1 MKTFQQLFVEA
12 RAISTPIVG
21 IHTFDPTSTINA
33 VKRALDAK
41 SAANVK
47 SKLPDYAD
55 AANTPLITWDCMHG
69 LRGIGEENN
78 PGSKALMGMSKLA
91 GVELAASID
100 LALALGILEFA
111 AEDCIVF
118 LHNPQLYW
126 DTDPKVVQGIW
137 NLRDGFKA
145 GGNMLIPMF
154 GIGDELPAILQQD
167 VLVLDDPLT
176 TREEL
181 EKIILN
187 TYVDAAKEHKAC
199 KKTPESAFLKS
210 AIDALVG
217 LPAFPAESSAAL
229 CLDKATGILDI
240 EELWMRKRD
249 IVSERRGLTFVQP
262 KETLADMY
270 GNEGFASFARRYM
283 EGPCAPNV
291 ILRVD
296 EIQRQFSGSE
306 TDSSGSTGK
315 QLGEFLTWVEDH
327 KVVCTLLVGVPGSSK
342 SWSSICIAGHYHKPL
357 IKYDLAAM
365 EDKLVGEGGKIQR
378 ENERVVE
385 SISDGKIWLI
395 ATANKLDGIPAELLS
410 RFAIGGIFFF
420 DVPDD
425 KEKVGIMKL
434 KIAAY
439 NLSADQP
446 LPDMDGWTGRDI
458 NNCACKAQFLGC
470 SLVDSAKFIL
480 PLMKSHHEDMDRLR
494 QNAHDRFLSAAHE
507 GTYQYTPPPAK
518 TVVHAPVTTGRKI
531 R

>member
-1 MKTFQQLFVEA
+1 MNFTELFISA
-12 RAISTPIVG
+12 RAISTPIIG
-21 IHTFDPTSTINA
+21 LRTFDPTSTINN
-33 VKRALDAK
+33 VKKALDTK
-41 SAANVK
+41 SAANK
-47 SKLPDYAD
+47 KTNLPDYAD
-55 AANTPLITWDCMHG
+55 SANTPLITWDCMHG
-69 LRGIGEENN
+69 LRGLGEENN
-78 PGSKALMGMSKLA
+78 LGSQALMNMAKLA

-118 LHNPQLYW
+118 VHNPQLYW

-145 GGNMLIPMF
+145 GGNMLALLF

-199 KKTPESAFLKS
+199 KKMPEPTLLKS

-249 IVSERRGLTFVQP
+249 IMSERRGLTFVQP

-283 EGPCAPNV
+283 EGPCSPNV

-296 EIQRQFSGSE
+296 EIQRQFSGNE
-306 TDSSGSTGK
+306 TDTSGSTGK

-357 IKYDLAAM
+357 IKYDLSAM

-395 ATANKLDGIPAELLS
+395 ATANKLDGMPAELLS
-410 RFAIGGIFFF
+410 RFQIGGIFFF
-420 DVPDD
+420 DIPDTN
-425 KEKVGIMKL
+425 EKLGIMKL
-434 KIAAY
+434 KMAMY
-439 NLSADQP
+439 KLPDQP
-446 LPDMDGWTGRDI
+446 MPEMIGWSGRDI
-458 NNCACKAQFLGC
+458 NNCAYKAQFLNC
-470 SLVDSAKFIL
+470 SLVDAAKFVL
-480 PLMKSHHEDMDRLR
+480 PLMQSNHEEIDRLR
-494 QNAHDRFLSAAHE
+494 QGAHERFLSAAHE
-507 GTYQYTPPPAK
+507 GVYVYTSPPAK